1 MPRTYR
7 MSADTSEK
15 EKVIGGIL
23 TASQGGW
30 LALGAGITAVILV
43 SLAQVIHPAVALVIA
58 LPPGALVGG
67 FFAFYQK
74 EGLTLFQ
81 FITLNRKFKVKT
93 KIMLNTLTY
102 NKHFDD
108 EEEVEST

>member
-1 MPRTYR
+1 MPRTYK

-30 LALGAGITAVILV
+30 LALGRMIIAVILV
-43 SLAQVIHPAVALVIA
+43 SLAQVIAPAIALVIA
-58 LPPGALVGG
+58 LPPGLAVGLL
-67 FFAFYQK
+67 FAFYKK

-81 FITLNRKFKVKT
+81 FLTLNRKFKT
-93 KIMLNTLTY
+93 KSKVMLNTLTY
-102 NKHFDD
+102 GKAF
-108 EEEVEST
+108 EEEDREL

>member
-1 MPRTYR
+1 MPRTHR

-23 TASQGGW
+23 TAAQGGW
-30 LALGAGITAVILV
+30 LALGGGIIAIILV
-43 SLAQVIHPAVALVIA
+43 TLAQIIPAAVALVIA
-58 LPPGALVGG
+58 LPPGLLVGLS
-67 FFAFYQK
+67 FAFYKK

-81 FITLNRKFKVKT
+81 YITLNHKFKSKS

-102 NKHFDD
+102 GKHFD
-108 EEEVEST
+108 EEVQDT

>member
-23 TASQGGW
+23 TAAQGGW
-30 LALGAGITAVILV
+30 LALGGGIIAIILV
-43 SLAQVIHPAVALVIA
+43 TLAQIIPAAVALVIA
-58 LPPGALVGG
+58 LPPGLLVGLS
-67 FFAFYQK
+67 FAFYKK

-81 FITLNRKFKVKT
+81 YITLNHKFKSKS

-102 NKHFDD
+102 GKHFD
-108 EEEVEST
+108 EEVQDT

>member
-1 MPRTYR
+1 MARNYK

-23 TASQGGW
+23 TAAQGGW
-30 LALGAGITAVILV
+30 LALGGVIISAILV
-43 SLAQVIHPAVALVIA
+43 TLAQVIPPIVALVIA
-58 LPPGALVGG
+58 LPPGLAVGLM
-67 FFAFYQK
+67 FAFYTK

-81 FITLNRKFKVKT
+81 YLTLKHQFKKKS

-102 NKHFDD
+102 GKTTNK
-108 EEEVEST
+108 EETKS